1 MARLI
6 IKFRHLI
13 LWSIIVGSDVN
24 ISGTPAYTEN
34 LPELKMYTN
43 RFYQLSKIYLPQKRY
58 MTPQSNIHV
67 EFGDLGGN
75 NVGLC
80 KRLFLKSDLVRPII
94 TIDKKAWDRFSK
106 TQKEQLMFHELGHCA
121 LGRLHTEETISF
133 MPGWDIGASLMHPY
147 LDAVPTMF
155 YSVYRKNYL
164 EELFQ
169 N

>member
-24 ISGTPAYTEN
+24 ISGTPAYTKD
-34 LPELKMYTN
+34 LPELNMYVN
-43 RFYQLSKIYLPQKRY
+43 RFYRLSKTYLPPKRY
-58 MTPQSNIHV
+58 IAAKSSLRI
-67 EFGDLGGN
+67 EFGDLPGV

-80 KRLFLKSDLVRPII
+80 RRMFFKSKLIRPII
-94 TIDKKAWDRFSK
+94 TIDRKAWARMPK
-106 TQKEQLMFHELGHCA
+106 PMKEQLVFHELGHCA
-121 LGRLHTEETISF
+121 LRRLHTETKVPI
-133 MPGWDIGASLMHPY
+133 WDGQEIGLSIMHPY
-147 LDAVPTMF
+147 LDAVPTDF
-155 YSVYRKNYL
+155 YVMLRESYL